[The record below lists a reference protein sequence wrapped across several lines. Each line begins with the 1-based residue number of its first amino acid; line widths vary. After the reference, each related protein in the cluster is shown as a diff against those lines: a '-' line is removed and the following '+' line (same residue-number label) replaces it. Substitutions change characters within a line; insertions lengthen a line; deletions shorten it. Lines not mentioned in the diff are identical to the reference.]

1 MMTRSFDI
9 DLAAQ
14 ERLARERAHRLRCM
28 LPSEKEA
35 AATTGRSR
43 AAPSLW
49 LTKIL
54 RRLEEARSR
63 PNDPAPQSQPIE
75 NKRL

>member
-35 AATTGRSR
+35 ATSIGHPR

-54 RRLEEARSR
+54 RRLEETRSR
-63 PNDPAPQSQPIE
+63 PTD
-75 NKRL
+75 